1 VATSALTSVEHPA
14 QAAPPIKANRF
25 LKAKLETSVP
35 NLVRHRLFAHWPRL
49 GLLRLGQFR
58 RVTPISQAWGFD
70 RGLPVDR
77 YYIENFLAERAEDIR
92 GNVLEIMDATYTRR
106 FGGTRVRKSDVLHAS
121 EGNPNATIVADLTRA
136 NQIPSDI
143 FDCII
148 VTQTLLLI
156 YDVKSAVKTLHRILK
171 PGGVVLGTVPG
182 ITKISREDMRRSGQY
197 WSFTTLSIQRLLEE
211 IFPSGQVQVEAYG
224 NVLTAAAFL
233 YGLAAEELR
242 KTELDHHDPDYEVV
256 IAFRA
261 VKPGLSC

>member
-1 VATSALTSVEHPA
+1 VPGLA
-14 QAAPPIKANRF
+14 RF
-25 LKAKLETSVP
+25 
-35 NLVRHRLFAHWPRL
+35 RLFNHWTGL

-70 RGLPVDR
+70 RGLPIDR
-77 YYIENFLAERAEDIR
+77 YYIENFLACHAQDI
-92 GNVLEIMDATYTRR
+92 GGDVLEIMASTYTFR
-106 FGGTRVRKSDVLHAS
+106 FGGNRIQKSDVLHAS
-121 EGNPNATIVADLTRA
+121 DDNPDATIVADLTRA
-136 NQIPSDI
+136 DQIPSAS

-148 VTQTLLLI
+148 FTQTLSFI
-156 YDVKSAVKTLHRILK
+156 YEAAAAINTLERILK
-171 PGGVVLGTVPG
+171 PGGILLGTVPG

-211 IFPSGQVQVEAYG
+211 VFPAKQLEVEAYG
-224 NVLTAAAFL
+224 NVLTAAALL

-242 KTELDHHDPDYEVV
+242 KAELDHRDPDYEVV